1 MKDFAGKFAVI
12 TGGGTGM
19 GRELAR
25 QLVAEGCNVAMCDVS
40 AEAMAETKKLCEAE
54 RLPQGLR
61 VTTHIADVSIEDH
74 LKRFR
79 DELIEQQAT
88 DKIHLLFNN
97 AGIGGG
103 GSLFTSTREQWERT
117 FNICWGGVYLG
128 VRTFLP
134 LMMKADE
141 AHIVNTSSVNGF
153 WATVGMGVPH
163 TAYSAAKFAVKG
175 FTEALMTDLRLN
187 APHIKCSVVMPGH
200 IGTSIVSNSRK
211 IQSGAE
217 SDELSPNE
225 ILATRQR
232 LDGMGIDTKPMS
244 DEDIQKIALDRA
256 RVIPR
261 RGADDGCGGCKNHPR
276 RRQGRALAHPC
287 GRRRPQAG
295 RTRAEDAGAGLYAGV
310 LPQLCRR
317 GRLAAGLKTGA
328 PFRSNRNGAPDSC
341 LDAFS

>member
-1 MKDFAGKFAVI
+1 MKDFAGKIAVI

-40 AEAMAETKKLCEAE
+40 ADAMAETRRLCEVE
-54 RLPQGLR
+54 KLPQGLR
-61 VTTHIADVSIEDH
+61 ITTHIADVSIEDQF
-74 LKRFR
+74 KRFR
-79 DELIEQQAT
+79 DELIEQQTT

-134 LMMKADE
+134 LLMKAHE

-153 WATVGMGVPH
+153 WASVGMGVSH

-175 FTEALMTDLRLN
+175 FTEALMNDLRLN

-200 IGTSIVSNSRK
+200 IGTSIVSNTRLVQNGS
-211 IQSGAE
+211 E
-217 SDELSPNE
+217 ELNPNE
-225 ILATRQR
+225 IVQTRQR
-232 LDGMGIDTKPMS
+232 LKGMGVDTDAMS
-244 DEDIQKIALDRA
+244 DAEIRQSAHDRA
-256 RVIPR
+256 RTFREEAPTTAAQAARIILDGVK
-261 RGADDGCGGCKNHPR
+261 ADQWRILVGDDAHR
-276 RRQGRALAHPC
+276 LDMRVRQTPEKAYTPEFYESFVKE
-287 GRRRPQAG
+287 AG
-295 RTRAEDAGAGLYAGV
+295 WRIG
-310 LPQLCRR
+310 
-317 GRLAAGLKTGA
+317 
-328 PFRSNRNGAPDSC
+328 
-341 LDAFS
+341 